1 MAPKSC
7 RCSTTGPSA
16 SAGTNVNAP
25 TNNTVP
31 TNNTKNSGVC
41 VGSVPV
47 EGGIL
52 RFFAS
57 DRASYLTGEI
67 LHVHGGGDR
76 MTFGGGRRT

>member
-1 MAPKSC
+1 MGVRLARGAMGVEDIRALDRHMPFGRVC
-7 RCSTTGPSA
+7 QPEDVA
-16 SAGTNVNAP
+16 NA
-25 TNNTVP
+25 V
-31 TNNTKNSGVC
+31 
-41 VGSVPV
+41 
-47 EGGIL
+47 

>member
-1 MAPKSC
+1 MQRNDLDGGSHEAIDESDLDPLV
-7 RCSTTGPSA
+7 GPSVSTRFSGSLA
-16 SAGTNVNAP
+16 NA
-25 TNNTVP
+25 V
-31 TNNTKNSGVC
+31 
-41 VGSVPV
+41 
-47 EGGIL
+47 